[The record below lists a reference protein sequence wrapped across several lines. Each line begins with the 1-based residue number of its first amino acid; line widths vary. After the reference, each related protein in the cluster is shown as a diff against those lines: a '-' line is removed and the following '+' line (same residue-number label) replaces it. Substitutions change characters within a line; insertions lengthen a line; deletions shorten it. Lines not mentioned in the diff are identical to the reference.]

1 VPLAIAPS
9 SWLFDPDLL
18 TALKLRFMV
27 GDILYLKYAASIC
40 LFFSAA
46 IKPYF
51 FLVVVFFLGGFG
63 APYNEYF

>member
-1 VPLAIAPS
+1 
-9 SWLFDPDLL
+9 
-18 TALKLRFMV
+18 MV